1 MSNHS
6 PEQKIWIS
14 CLLTI
19 LGAFYGG
26 DIINFRGKTVALAC
40 GPNGADVT
48 FDAGQTWQSISTNN
62 LWVSDFTESGKAW
75 LAGTQGKIFKLVL
88 LWILISSLPI
98 YYFILVV
105 FITYNKIDSN
115 E

>member
-1 MSNHS
+1 MNT
-6 PEQKIWIS
+6 QAFFRVLILINT
-14 CLLTI
+14 TI

-88 LWILISSLPI
+88 L
-98 YYFILVV
+98 
-105 FITYNKIDSN
+105 
-115 E
+115 

>member
-1 MSNHS
+1 
-6 PEQKIWIS
+6 
-14 CLLTI
+14 
-19 LGAFYGG
+19 
-26 DIINFRGKTVALAC
+26 LAC

-88 LWILISSLPI
+88 L
-98 YYFILVV
+98 
-105 FITYNKIDSN
+105 
-115 E
+115 